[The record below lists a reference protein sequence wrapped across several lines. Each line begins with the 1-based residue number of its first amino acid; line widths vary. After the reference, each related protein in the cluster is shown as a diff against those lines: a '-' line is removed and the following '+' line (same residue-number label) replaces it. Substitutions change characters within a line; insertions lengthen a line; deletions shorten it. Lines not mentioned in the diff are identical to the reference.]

1 MSTYDNDRTE
11 IVPDSVRWLNS
22 ADYSKV
28 LNRHRARIS
37 VTQIYWSKLRIYS
50 IVIGTFMCL
59 SREIKTFGSTKHRDI
74 PKAHIL
80 KPSVLDTKL
89 LFHPKCR
96 FKIIW
101 NILIMFLLL
110 YTATVLPYRVCF
122 NQLQSPKWMLA
133 DMVIDLIFLSDVV
146 INFNTAQVSISERL
160 IYSRKE
166 IAKNYLKSWF
176 FIDFFSSIPID
187 FIISNNNS
195 SSAYNKFFR
204 IFRVSR
210 IYRIIKILRLLKL
223 MRFLKSEY
231 LSSLAIKSKF
241 DSTLTRI
248 LGFIASLAVIVHI
261 SGCIWYYLSSIEDDK
276 VNSWI
281 FRYKMDDKSDF
292 DMYIMSIYFVFTTL
306 TTVGYGDITPF
317 TNTEKCFTIILM
329 WFGAGFYSY
338 LIGSLTSFLKS
349 SDSASAKVKAKH
361 QGFKEFSKAI
371 NLSPEISDRVKRFI
385 KMNYHKSYT
394 ENVHI
399 DLILKDLPSNIR
411 EKIMNHVNIGIC
423 KGIDFFKDKPHNFV
437 NSIIRHL
444 QLCSYTH
451 KEILYEEHDLP
462 EEVYF
467 IKSGRVLLNIQTDLV
482 FRIFLQGSYFGEIEI
497 FEDTDR
503 QSSAIV
509 GSKVAEIYTLHKNDF
524 LKILKSFPDINET
537 TQNIAKIRKTK
548 NEGAIAEALNEINN
562 SSSSLK
568 TDSLSSSSEENEE
581 VNKVEFEN
589 KKNQKFVLRRND
601 TGLMVSLQNDT
612 PFKKK
617 NRELWENA
625 IKGEPM
631 RFGRSFHS
639 RTCVSSKNLSARS
652 KGFPIKAKKSFTNP
666 VQIKRSV
673 ILKPALIPK
682 VRSFEGFQEDE
693 FGLDESPEKS
703 EKIIHELTSTNSDSL
718 FTDLSK
724 RQDRIEYQVNPI

>member
-1 MSTYDNDRTE
+1 MSTYDNDKTE
-11 IVPDSVRWLNS
+11 LVPDSVRWTYS

-28 LNRHRARIS
+28 LVRHRARMS
-37 VTQIYWSKLRIYS
+37 LTHIYWSKLRIYS
-50 IVIGTFMCL
+50 IVIGTFICL
-59 SREIKTFGSTKHRDI
+59 SREIKTFGSTKHHEL
-74 PKAHIL
+74 PKVQIL
-80 KPSVLDTKL
+80 KQSNLNTKCI
-89 LFHPKCR
+89 FNPNCR

-122 NQLQSPKWMLA
+122 NQLQSSEWMLA
-133 DMVIDLIFLSDVV
+133 DMIIDIIFLSDVV

-166 IAKNYLKSWF
+166 IAKSYLKSWF
-176 FIDFFSSIPID
+176 FVDFFSSIPID
-187 FIISNNNS
+187 FIISNNHS

-231 LSSLAIKSKF
+231 LSSMALKSKF
-241 DSTLTRI
+241 DSTLARI

-261 SGCIWYYLSSIEDDK
+261 SGCIWHYLSSIEDEK

-281 FRYKMDDKSDF
+281 FRYKMDDKNDF
-292 DMYIMSIYFVFTTL
+292 DVYVMSIYFVFTTL

-317 TNTEKCFTIILM
+317 TNTEKFFTIILM
-329 WFGAGFYSY
+329 GFGAGFYSY
-338 LIGSLTSFLKS
+338 LIGSLTSSLKS

-371 NLSPEISDRVKRFI
+371 NLSPEISDRVKHYI
-385 KMNYHKSYT
+385 KMNFHKSFT

-399 DLILKDLPSNIR
+399 ELILKDLPSGIR
-411 EKIMNHVNIGIC
+411 EQIMNHVNLGIC
-423 KGIDFFKDKPHNFV
+423 KGIDYFKDKPHNFV
-437 NSIIRHL
+437 NSIIRYL
-444 QLCSYTH
+444 QLCSYIH

-467 IKSGRVLLNIQTDLV
+467 IKSGRVLLKIRSDIV

-509 GSKVAEIYTLHKNDF
+509 GSKLAEIYTLQKNDF
-524 LKILKSFPDINET
+524 LKILKSFPDIYET
-537 TQNIAKIRKTK
+537 TQNIAKVRKTK
-548 NEGAIAEALNEINN
+548 NEEAISEALNENNN
-562 SSSSLK
+562 SSNSLK
-568 TDSLSSSSEENEE
+568 TDSLNNSSEENEE
-581 VNKVEFEN
+581 LNKIEFDHKKN
-589 KKNQKFVLRRND
+589 KKLVLRRND

-612 PFKKK
+612 PFKQK

-631 RFGRSFHS
+631 RFGRTFHS
-639 RTCVSSKNLSARS
+639 RTTLGSKKLSTRNKS
-652 KGFPIKAKKSFTNP
+652 VPIKPQKSLTNP
-666 VQIKRSV
+666 VKIKRSV
-673 ILKPALIPK
+673 IQKPALIPK
-682 VRSFEGFQEDE
+682 VRSFDGFQDDE
-693 FGLDESPEKS
+693 FGFDESLEKS
-703 EKIIHELTSTNSDSL
+703 DKIINETMLTNSDSL
-718 FTDLSK
+718 LTELSK
-724 RQDRIEYQVNPI
+724 RQDKIEYQVNPI